1 MIWKGLFFLA
11 RVLEEEVGGTGEPF
25 TSTTQPNASPLN
37 AHIITIV
44 VVILQTEVGAAT
56 ATGGALGAMTGATR
70 SWTRRR
76 SRDARDPR
84 PVVVV
89 VVVKGPEVVI

>member
-1 MIWKGLFFLA
+1 M
-11 RVLEEEVGGTGEPF
+11 
-25 TSTTQPNASPLN
+25 
-37 AHIITIV
+37 
-44 VVILQTEVGAAT
+44 
-56 ATGGALGAMTGATR
+56 GAMTGATR